1 MYHIGIIDYLQ
12 SWDFPKKAEA
22 FMKTKLLKYDHS
34 QISAIPP
41 DLYCQRFKKF
51 MKEKVFAYKDDRK
64 SYKYLFKYKAFI
76 E

>member
-1 MYHIGIIDYLQ
+1 
-12 SWDFPKKAEA
+12 
-22 FMKTKLLKYDHS
+22 MKTKLLKYDHS

-64 SYKYLFKYKAFI
+64 SYKYLFKYKAFN